1 MGRSLFFI
9 CTANATFGATEALGA
24 CCSSNIST
32 DVNPT
37 CETAHVDEL
46 AHCLGQ
52 RGQYI
57 DTCVLEG
64 VSVRTSTSDQF
75 SSASAVRPKL
85 SLLAMVTVALGLL
98 GVVSAVPT
106 GTGVQCTQ
114 FAPAPESDWRSE
126 HGTKWTSISPEVACT
141 DLTPCPVSADTGAE
155 WRSAFSTPNDITI
168 GADITALVKQLGK
181 PYVGAAKFPQVDPKF
196 YVAPGHTGVI
206 RAWAGAMLIP
216 GTFTNCTDGK
226 QYGGEAL
233 VVDPT
238 RVGINLVQK
247 P

>member
-1 MGRSLFFI
+1 MGRSLLFT
-9 CTANATFGATEALGA
+9 CTANATYGATEALAA

-32 DVNPT
+32 DLNPT
-37 CETAHVDEL
+37 CETSRVDEL
-46 AHCLGQ
+46 SHCLGQ
-52 RGQYI
+52 AGQYI
-57 DTCVLEG
+57 DTCVLSN
-64 VSVRTSTSDQF
+64 VQVRTSTSDQF
-75 SSASAVRPKL
+75 SSAPSVRPKL
-85 SLLAMVTVALGLL
+85 SLLALVTIGLGLL
-98 GVVSAVPT
+98 GVVTAVPT

-114 FAPAPESDWRSE
+114 FTPAPERDWRPE
-126 HGTKWTSISPEVACT
+126 HGTKWTTISPEVPCT
-141 DLTPCPVSADTGAE
+141 DLSPCPVSADTGAE
-155 WRSAFSTPNDITI
+155 WRSAFSSPNDITI
-168 GADITALVKQLGK
+168 GADITALVKEIGK
-181 PYVGAAKFPQVDPKF
+181 PYVGAAKLPQVEAKF
-196 YVAPGHTGVI
+196 YVAPGHTGHI